1 MIYILNI
8 GYYSFAFEN
17 ARGLDTVL
25 RTLEKGMRITRDYK
39 EDSPKVTWKRSEEN
53 VEVKIETDSTVSI
66 TKGKGRASWQPERVV
81 VTPEVMRDEFFCDR
95 SSPRQIAGS
104 KCLQAFRNKSIR
116 GHHD

>member
-39 EDSPKVTWKRSEEN
+39 EDSSKVTWKRSEEN
-53 VEVKIETDSTVSI
+53 VECKIETDSTVSI

-81 VTPEVMRDEFFCDR
+81 VTPEVVRDELFGQHAT
-95 SSPRQIAGS
+95 PRQIAGA
-104 KCLQAFRNKSIR
+104 KCLPAFRNKAIR
-116 GHHD
+116 Q